1 MYYNKTKV
9 NLGSSTLIKSLK
21 IKLILCI
28 GLLFSTQLVNANV
41 ELNIVGSANVGS
53 INTGSQFTYTV
64 DYGIS
69 SLTHQGINVV
79 ASIALPSYVI
89 LNDSISLGNS
99 VIWDPSQVSSVNYN
113 TATRTLNVVF
123 VNPIP
128 AGSTGQFQVKLKYL
142 NGVTPNGYNPGITT
156 TIDADNNQNS
166 PAQGGGTGPV
176 SSNTTNV
183 VAQANNVPSVSK
195 SLVAGGAIDN
205 LSFYKINISNGGSDG
220 SLILNSPVVRDTLP
234 AGAVF
239 VNATSFNG
247 ANSPTTYGIS
257 GGRTVVEWTFS
268 SALAAGYSSFAY
280 IGVRYMSPT
289 FNVGSSVT
297 NTANLS
303 GTVAGL
309 PIGTQINQNAR
320 GSVTHTITTPTP
332 QASCNGG
339 GISASTAWWL
349 NNHVLAGTNCNWFSN
364 GWYNSGNTELDSVQ
378 LHYAVDL
385 AVDMNTIRVE
395 PVYNAVDSASQ
406 AEILVWY
413 KTNASGGY
421 VFLGS
426 YLSLDIYNGV
436 APVDHTVTLPSGQY
450 ITDVKFS
457 IRSHGGNKLPIGG
470 RQDMSYCGNVRTAAQ
485 GKKDGS
491 PIVEG
496 TTYNTSNPGDDGTL
510 ISNNSD
516 GSYFFNG
523 TQTSYSNC
531 SNSEEILSARP
542 VFYPPS
548 KTTTN
553 GTSFKASDNV
563 KYRLRFYLGGNATA
577 NNIVIS
583 DTLDSKLTYE
593 AGTSE
598 YYNGSSWSS
607 ITPVVTTVGANTV
620 LTYTIASATP
630 EKDLYIRFE
639 AQVKPG
645 TAPGTIKNRFNL
657 SSTTANVLF
666 TGLTDY
672 KDVSVIS
679 AVALKVRKG
688 QNSNCS
694 PDPNT
699 YVYFPTIASALPGGN
714 VKYKI
719 TITNQGNVVAKDFVL
734 IDPFPFIGDY
744 RGSQWF
750 ANMAAPATVSD
761 PLSTVYYTT
770 TTNPCSND
778 LTPAINPSGCN
789 NPVWTI
795 TPPIDLTTI
804 RGIKLVRS
812 ADLPVFDSIEISWN
826 MKAPV
831 GVPFGHI
838 MNNSVNYQVTRAD
851 NNAQLLPAT
860 PNQVGMKAD
869 CVNPIGSLGN
879 YVWIDDNKNGLQ
891 DEPASKGLNGVRVY
905 LYGPGVDSTIG
916 GLDDVLL
923 DSTITANDFS
933 GNPGYY
939 LFPFLNSGKYYV
951 KFPTTT
957 LNNTY
962 RLTPTNNQATQTDG
976 NNDAAT
982 ATGNSGLVTIK
993 EDGTGVN
1000 KDNLTIDAGY
1010 FPIGSLGNYVWID
1023 ANRDGLQNEP
1033 SSNGVNGV
1041 KVYLYTE
1048 TSPGNYTKTD
1058 STTTANDINGN
1069 PGYYNFVI
1077 LENGNY
1083 KVQFPTEVG
1092 SNGLTTQNG
1101 TAQTNGNSDASI
1113 ADGFSPV
1120 IVMNLPLNGL
1130 HRNNPTIDAG
1140 YVPFG
1145 SLGNYVWFD
1154 ENLDGL
1160 QNEPASNGLN
1170 GAPVYLYKETSPGV
1184 YTKIDSTTTANDG
1197 SGNPGY
1203 YNFVI
1208 KATGNYK
1215 VQFPDKFQ
1223 NRPLTIQNSAAGVN
1237 GNSDPLV
1244 GNGFT
1249 NAIAMNLNGTG
1260 VQVNNPTIDAG
1271 YICNL
1276 NAGSNQVVCAG
1287 FGVTLT
1293 GTSPTTGNWVAHSA
1307 NATGAT
1313 LSTTTGGIATAN
1325 FASTTSGIYKFVYVD
1340 GACKD
1345 TMEVLVNPKPNAGV
1359 DKFIECGSNILSTT
1373 ITATPTGGTWTAL
1386 GSNPSGTSLGTT
1398 TAGSATVSLPTAP
1411 TQGIWQFVYTAPTGC
1426 TDTMKITI
1434 AVTGHPAPDVNMGSN
1449 PICRNGFVQLC
1460 PTVWGWSNY
1469 QWYKNGVAIA
1479 APIGTASCITLDS
1492 SQIGTYTLAATNGA
1506 GCWSAQSSP
1515 IVVVFDSTC
1524 NHNSGGVSG
1533 GGGGGIESKSL
1544 GNVISQRLFG
1554 NAINNKK
1561 QEQDRTNTL
1570 YVKSTTVLQNGP
1582 SDLTLNDIT
1591 PQIVQ
1596 GAEKSFISS
1605 PTDLVNFTNAVEV
1618 LSVDYTSKNVTTAV
1632 AFATKTLG
1640 SVYTHTKPICDRL
1653 RGAELLETKIV
1664 DVSGYNLMA
1673 FKVRTRTG
1681 QIEYAINLSAGV
1693 AKNRNTISLQS
1704 NWFTDNYQ
1712 QDEILFNYQLWA
1724 VSYNM
1729 ARNLAY
1735 NVITK
1740 LRTVA
1745 LVMPSTTT
1753 DLPTAYVSKGNRNGT
1768 QLQLTIQNNTSNT
1781 NGYFELKEKQTE
1793 TSAEVT
1799 RQVSFTAKA
1808 NGTSTLSVPVNDNYE
1823 ASLYLYLN
1831 GKLVDLMYLSDG
1843 SWSIDYDKAKTTI
1856 NTFTV
1861 TNETGLSLNNTEY
1874 KLFRNVQVQGSTRD
1888 YVTMYKTLNGGG
1900 TEQNLSDYKGI
1911 IFNANPIGV
1920 NEVKITI
1927 IKKSIQ
1933 NWADQYSFTM
1943 PLDGNKEYAVGMS
1956 QFKSSKFSTALNM
1969 NDVLAVNFSFS
1980 NTRGSNNILNASLS
1994 KARFTKE
2001 DVAYN
2006 QLLVSKAISIYP
2018 NPSNGVFITNFM
2030 SDVDQSLVVKIVSL
2044 ATGQIIKTQF
2054 VQAKKGAN
2062 NFTINL
2068 DKTVANGMYSL
2079 VIEGDNGKYQS
2090 QKIMLNK

>member
-1 MYYNKTKV
+1 MVFLVKRIT
-9 NLGSSTLIKSLK
+9 
-21 IKLILCI
+21 IKLMFCMT
-28 GLLFSTQLVNANV
+28 LLFSLQSVRANV
-41 ELNIVGSANVGS
+41 ELNVVGSANVGS
-53 INTGSQFTYTV
+53 INTGSQFIYTV
-64 DYGIS
+64 DYSIS

-79 ASIALPSYVI
+79 AQIALPSNVI
-89 LNDSISLGNS
+89 LNDSVSLGNT
-99 VIWDPSQVSSVNYN
+99 VVWDPSQINSVSYN
-113 TATRTLNVVF
+113 VATRTLNVIF

-128 AGSTGQFQVKLKYL
+128 AGSTGQFQVKLKYQ

-176 SSNTTNV
+176 ISNTTNV
-183 VAQANNVPSVSK
+183 IAQATNIPSLSK

-205 LSFYKINISNGGSDG
+205 LSFYKISISNGGSSG
-220 SLILNSPVVRDTLP
+220 SLILNNAVVRDTLP

-239 VNATSFNG
+239 VNATSFSG
-247 ANSPTTYGIS
+247 ANAPTTYSIS
-257 GGRTVVEWTFS
+257 GGRTVVEWTFPAS
-268 SALAAGYSSFAY
+268 LAAGYSSFAY

-289 FNVGSSVT
+289 FSVGSSVT
-297 NTANLS
+297 NCGNLS
-303 GTVAGL
+303 GTVASL
-309 PIGTQINQNAR
+309 PIGTQVNQNAK
-320 GSVTHTITTPTP
+320 GCKTHTIATPTP

-349 NNHVLAGTNCNWFSN
+349 NKHVLAGTNCNWFSN

-413 KTNASGGY
+413 KTNTSGGY

-436 APVDHTVTLPSGQY
+436 TPVDHTVTLPSGQY

-457 IRSHGGNKLPIGG
+457 IRSYGGNKLPIGG

-485 GKKDGS
+485 GKKDGT

-510 ISNNSD
+510 IANNSD

-523 TQTSYSNC
+523 IQTSYSNC

-563 KYRLRFYLGGNATA
+563 KYRLRFFLGGNASA
-577 NNIVIS
+577 SNIVIS

-593 AGTSE
+593 VGTSE
-598 YYNGSSWSS
+598 YYNGSSWVS

-620 LTYTIASATP
+620 LTYTITSATP

-672 KDVSVIS
+672 KDVTVIS

-688 QNSNCS
+688 QNSSCS

-699 YVYFPTIASALPGGN
+699 YVYYPTVASALPGGN

-734 IDPFPFIGDY
+734 IDPFPFSGDY

-750 ANMAAPATVSD
+750 ANMTAPASVSD
-761 PLSTVYYTT
+761 PFSTVYYTT
-770 TTNPCSND
+770 TPNPCSND

-789 NPVWTI
+789 NPVWTA
-795 TPPIDLTTI
+795 TPPVDITTVK
-804 RGIKLVRS
+804 GIKLVRS
-812 ADLPVFDSIEISWN
+812 ANLAVFDSIEITWS
-826 MKAPV
+826 MKAPI
-831 GVPFGHI
+831 GVPFGYI
-838 MNNSVNYQVTRAD
+838 MNNSVNYQVSRAD

-860 PNQVGMKAD
+860 PNMVGMRAD
-869 CVNPIGSLGN
+869 CINPIGSLGN

-891 DEPASKGLNGVRVY
+891 DEAASKGLNGVKVY
-905 LYGPGVDSTIG
+905 LYGPGADSTIG
-916 GLDDVLL
+916 GGDDILL
-923 DSTITANDFS
+923 DSTVTSNDFS

-939 LFPFLNSGKYYV
+939 LFPLLHSGKYYV
-951 KFPTTT
+951 QFPTTT

-962 RLTPTNNQATQTDG
+962 RLTPTSNQATQTDG

-982 ATGNSGLVTIK
+982 TTGRSGLVTIK

-1000 KDNLTIDAGY
+1000 KDNMTIDAGY
-1010 FPIGSLGNYVWID
+1010 YPIGSLGNYVWLD
-1023 ANRDGLQNEP
+1023 ANRNGTQNEAA
-1033 SSNGVNGV
+1033 SSGINGVT
-1041 KVYLYTE
+1041 VYLYTE
-1048 TSPGNYTKTD
+1048 TTPGNYVKTD
-1058 STTTANDINGN
+1058 STITANDGSGN

-1077 LENGNY
+1077 LESGNY
-1083 KVQFPTEVG
+1083 KVKFPTEVG
-1092 SNGLTTQNG
+1092 VNGLTTQTA
-1101 TAQTNGNSDASI
+1101 TAQTNGNSDANVN
-1113 ADGFSPV
+1113 DGFSPV

-1160 QNEPASNGLN
+1160 QNEAASNGLN
-1170 GAPVYLYKETSPGV
+1170 GAPVYLYKETAPGV
-1184 YTKIDSTTTANDG
+1184 YTKIDSTITANDG

-1215 VQFPDKFQ
+1215 VEFPASFQ
-1223 NRPLTIQNSAAGVN
+1223 NRPLTIQNSSAGVN
-1237 GNSDPLV
+1237 GNSDAAV
-1244 GNGFT
+1244 GSGFT
-1249 NAIAMNLNGTG
+1249 NVIAMNLNGSG

-1276 NAGSNQVVCAG
+1276 YAGVNQTVCAG
-1287 FGVTLT
+1287 HGVTLT
-1293 GTSPTTGNWVAHSA
+1293 GTSPTTGTWFAHSG
-1307 NATGAT
+1307 NATGVT

-1325 FASTTSGIYKFVYVD
+1325 FASTTSGVYKFVYVD

-1345 TMEVLVNPKPNAGV
+1345 TMEVLVNAKPNAGA
-1359 DKFIECGSNILSTT
+1359 DKYFECGSNILSTT
-1373 ITATPTGGTWTAL
+1373 ITATPTGGIWTAL
-1386 GSNPSGTSLGTT
+1386 ASNPTGTT
-1398 TAGSATVSLPTAP
+1398 LGATSNGSATVSLPTAP
-1411 TQGIWQFVYTAPTGC
+1411 NQGIWEFVYTAPNGC

-1434 AVTGHPAPDVNMGSN
+1434 AVTGHPAPGVNMGSN

-1469 QWYKNGVAIA
+1469 QWYRNGVAIA
-1479 APIGTASCITLDS
+1479 APIGVASCITLDS
-1492 SQIGTYTLAATNGA
+1492 SQVGAYTLAATNGA

-1515 IVVVFDSTC
+1515 AIVVGFDSTC
-1524 NHNSGGVSG
+1524 THNPGGVTG

-1554 NAINNKK
+1554 NAINNKN
-1561 QEQDRTNTL
+1561 QEIERTTTLFTKSNTI
-1570 YVKSTTVLQNGP
+1570 LQNGP

-1591 PQIVQ
+1591 PQAVQ
-1596 GAEKSFISS
+1596 GADRSFISS

-1618 LSVDYTSKNVTTAV
+1618 LSVDYTTKNVTTAV

-1653 RGAELLETKIV
+1653 RGAELLETKIIE
-1664 DVSGYNLMA
+1664 VSGYNLMA

-1712 QDEILFNYQLWA
+1712 QDEILYNYQLWA

-1735 NVITK
+1735 NIITK
-1740 LRTVA
+1740 LRTA
-1745 LVMPSTTT
+1745 GLVTPSTTT
-1753 DLPTAYVSKGNRNGT
+1753 DLPAAYVSKGNRSGT
-1768 QLQLTIQNNTSNT
+1768 QLQLSIQNNTTNT
-1781 NGYFELKEKQTE
+1781 TGYFELREKQTE
-1793 TSAEVT
+1793 TSAEIT
-1799 RQVSFTAKA
+1799 RQIPFTAKA
-1808 NGTSTLSVPVNDNYE
+1808 NGLSTINVQVNDNYE
-1823 ASLYLYLN
+1823 ASLYMYLN

-1856 NTFTV
+1856 NKFIV
-1861 TNETGLSLNNTEY
+1861 SNETGLSIDNKEY
-1874 KLFRNVQVQGSTRD
+1874 KLFRNVEVQGTTRD

-1900 TEQNLSDYKGI
+1900 VEQNLTNYKGLL
-1911 IFNANPIGV
+1911 FNANATGV

-1927 IKKSIQ
+1927 IKKGIQ
-1933 NWADQYSFTM
+1933 NWTDQYSFTM
-1943 PLDGNKEYAVGMS
+1943 PLDGNKEYAVGLS
-1956 QFKSSKFSTALNM
+1956 QFKSSKFSNAINM

-1980 NTRGSNNILNASLS
+1980 NTRGSNSNLNASLS
-1994 KARFTKE
+1994 KARFTTE
-2001 DVAYN
+2001 DVTYN
-2006 QLLVSKAISIYP
+2006 QQLISKGVSVYP
-2018 NPSNGVFITNFM
+2018 NPSNGLFTANFM
-2030 SDVDQSLVVKIVSL
+2030 SDADQSLVLKVVSL

-2062 NFTINL
+2062 QFAINL
-2068 DKTVANGMYSL
+2068 DRSVANGMYSL
-2079 VIEGDNGKYQS
+2079 VIEGDNGRYQS